1 MDNNKISKL
10 GLWCYTLGG
19 AIGAGM
25 FVTLPAAIELT
36 GLSVV
41 LAIVVTSIICF
52 FAYFYCAA
60 ISSFASVKG
69 GDYGHIAFVSSPLIS
84 GVFGIT
90 VIFYVVS
97 NCTYATGALD
107 YTSYVFPWIKD
118 NMMLCGVVLMTLFI
132 LIDFLG
138 ANLGSKVSTAMTVTL
153 CAGIALLIVMGL
165 PHVDFGTMFAGAS
178 AEGGEPF
185 FKNGF
190 AGFSQSIG
198 YLIWVVGGIG
208 TCAITFSRNVKK
220 PTKSIPQAIIAIT
233 IILGVIAALLCVVC
247 VGAVPMD
254 VATQGLGEV
263 ARMIMPTGLFYAF
276 AIGAGAF
283 ALLTSL
289 QTFIAGYSVGLAEY
303 ADQGFLPK
311 IFTKRN
317 KKGYPWVV
325 GIFIWLL
332 SVVPYVSGITLDT
345 IVAYTGAP
353 VYFCYAYVNWKCM
366 KLPEQYPDLWE
377 KSTFH
382 MPIGLWKALCG
393 FATACAAYLV
403 YCYCAGMSLRGY
415 LEMAATIG
423 LMFLYA
429 WYRMKKG
436 HVDVKA
442 MEAEKEEI
450 IAEAIAY
457 TEE

>member
-1 MDNNKISKL
+1 MDKNKISKL

-25 FVTLPAAIELT
+25 FVTLPAAIEVT
-36 GLSVV
+36 GLSIV
-41 LAIVVTSIICF
+41 LAIVATSIICF
-52 FAYFYCAA
+52 FAYWYCAA

-107 YTSYVFPWIKD
+107 YAGYALPFLKD
-118 NMMLCGVVLMTLFI
+118 NMMLWGVMLMTAFI
-132 LIDFLG
+132 LIDAMG
-138 ANLGSKVSTAMTVTL
+138 AKLGSKVSTAMTVTL
-153 CAGIALLIVMGL
+153 TLGIILFIVMGL
-165 PHVDFGTMFAGAS
+165 PHCDFGTMFAGAGES
-178 AEGGEPF
+178 GEPF

-190 AGFSQSIG
+190 SGFSQAIG
-198 YLIWVVGGIG
+198 YCIWVVGGIG
-208 TCAITFSRNVKK
+208 TCAITFSRNVKN
-220 PTKSIPQAIIAIT
+220 PTKAVPQAIVAIT
-233 IILGVIAALLCVVC
+233 VILGIIACLLCVVC

-254 VATQGLGEV
+254 IAAQGLGAV
-263 ARMIMPTGLFYAF
+263 AMETMPKMMFFAF

-289 QTFIAGYSVGLAEY
+289 QTFIAGYREGLLEY
-303 ADQGFLPK
+303 AEQGFLPK
-311 IFTKRN
+311 IFTK
-317 KKGYPWVV
+317 KTKGGYPYVV

-332 SVVPYVSGITLDT
+332 SVVPFVMGITLDT

-353 VYFCYAYVNWKCM
+353 VYFCYMYVNWKCM
-366 KLPEQYPDLWE
+366 KLPEQYPDLWK
-377 KSTFH
+377 KSMFH
-382 MPIGLWKALCG
+382 MPVALWKGLCI

-403 YCYCAGMSLRGY
+403 YCYCAGFTLRGY
-415 LEMAATIG
+415 IEMAATIG
-423 LMFLYA
+423 AMFLYA

-442 MEAEKEEI
+442 MEAEKAEI
-450 IAEAIAY
+450 IAEAISY
-457 TEE
+457 EG